1 MKNIFMMI
9 IRKHFKICSVI
20 AALLIFLFNGNFSYA
35 QFGVQDSIY
44 ALHEKEKD
52 AGNTHN
58 KGDYVYAIEGDD
70 DQPIRKADKP
80 VNILPRNILIIN
92 SYSPNIIWSRNVA
105 DSLTSQ
111 LKQRS
116 LQYKVKCYFLNYDCA
131 SGYNYAAGI
140 IAEILSDYAGKSPD
154 IIVIIG
160 DDAAIACD
168 ISGVFTGVWN
178 GIPIVALG
186 ISRMIPSGIC
196 NSAGIDYQRLPYR
209 GRFFGVVAQIP
220 INENL
225 KLISKLQPKVKNIVF
240 VDNKFSA
247 SCYADALLKETIK
260 KGYPH
265 IKYSSAFRNGNN
277 ADSIIN
283 VIQKADNT
291 TAFITYSWNYD
302 NNGSSFTKTEID
314 SLFTLKLK
322 APLFSISS
330 FHYFNNYIVGGYN
343 PSEGILAAKGTE
355 IISNIF
361 DGGKNYKAPSDMYE
375 LKNGDYVL
383 NKMALKRFSV
393 SSGTKDFYGIRYVN
407 TIKGWFARHMVLT
420 IILLAGLLLFIYL
433 IYIYVTF
440 LKKNI
445 RDKKKINSDKSVYDK
460 YNSLFNVSGLNFAI
474 YDGSGNKLFDII
486 KTKESGVKDAIK
498 KFLPSNLY
506 TSSIFTEE
514 DVNAIRNKR
523 NVVREISTPKRISF
537 MVSPV
542 VGDMGT
548 PYKYMMVITDITSEI
563 QEVEQKERLDSLIN
577 YAITTTDIGIACYNI
592 VSGEGY
598 ATEFW
603 FKNLGENPNPD
614 GLIQPSYINIPESDK
629 AALTDFKQRIIK
641 GKAGSFSRDI
651 QLQNVGGGKIKW
663 IRESI
668 FLRETSATTG
678 PVVVD
683 INFNIT
689 SDKVKEISV
698 EKQVREARTA
708 YGDSDR
714 FINSISHEI
723 RTPLTSIV
731 GFSKMLLT
739 EQDPK
744 EIKNITGIINRN
756 NNVLIELFNNI
767 LSIAKID
774 SGLYKFS
781 KDEVKLNGLFRELKT
796 ATVHM
801 LQNEKQLNAKNIEII
816 AEIPLQ
822 DRTIITDEWNF
833 RQVMVNLLSNAVKFT
848 KEGTITFGYQ
858 PQDSGTYFYVKDTG
872 CGISPKDQ
880 ERIFNRFEKFDNYS
894 MGTGLGLSLCKSIVR
909 HLNGELG
916 VISNE
921 GEGSTFWFVLKDL
934 K

>member
-1 MKNIFMMI
+1 MKNIFKMI
-9 IRKHFKICSVI
+9 ISKHFNICAAI
-20 AALLIFLFNGNFSYA
+20 AIILFVFNGTNSYA
-35 QFGVQDSIY
+35 QFGIQDSIY
-44 ALHEKEKD
+44 ALHEKAKD

-58 KGDYVYAIEGDD
+58 KGDYMYAIESDTD
-70 DQPIRKADKP
+70 APVAAKEVAKP
-80 VNILPRNILIIN
+80 ILPRNILIIN
-92 SYSPNIIWSRNVA
+92 SFSPSILWSRNVA

-111 LKQRS
+111 LKKVS
-116 LQYKVKCYFLNYDCA
+116 LQYKTKTYFLNYDCSDGFA
-131 SGYNYAAGI
+131 YAASVI
-140 IAEILSDYAGKSPD
+140 TEIVTDYSEKKPD
-154 IIVIIG
+154 IIVVIG
-160 DDAAIACD
+160 DDAAMACD
-168 ISGVFTGVWN
+168 LYGVFTGAWN
-178 GIPIVALG
+178 GIPVVALG
-186 ISRMIPSGIC
+186 ISQRVPPGLC
-196 NSAGIDYQRLPYR
+196 GSAGMDYQKLPYR
-209 GRFFGVVAQIP
+209 NRFFGVVSQIP
-220 INENL
+220 VNENL
-225 KLISKLQPKVKNIVF
+225 KLISKIAPKVKNIIF
-240 VDNKFSA
+240 IDNKFSE
-247 SCYADALLKETIK
+247 SCYADMILRETIK
-260 KGYPH
+260 KGYPK
-265 IKYSSAFRNGNN
+265 IKYSSIFKNKEN

-283 VIQKADNT
+283 TILTSDNT

-302 NNGSSFTKTEID
+302 NIGSSFTRTEID
-314 SLFTLKLK
+314 SLFTIKVK
-322 APLFSISS
+322 SPLFSISS

-343 PSEGILAAKGTE
+343 PSESILAAKGCE
-355 IISNIF
+355 IINNIF
-361 DGGKNYKAPSDMYE
+361 EGGKNYKAPSDLYV

-383 NKMALKRFSV
+383 NKMALKRFNL
-393 SSGTKDFYGIRYVN
+393 SSGTSDFYGIKYVN
-407 TIKGWFARHMVLT
+407 TIKGWFARHLALT
-420 IILLAGLLLFIYL
+420 VILIIGLLILFYL
-433 IYIYVTF
+433 IYMYITY
-440 LKKNI
+440 LQKNI

-460 YNSLFNVSGLNFAI
+460 YNSLFNALGLNFAI
-474 YDGSGNKLFDII
+474 YDGSGNKIFDII
-486 KTKESGVKDAIK
+486 KTKEQDVKDSIK
-498 KFLPSNLY
+498 KYLPANLY

-514 DVNAIRNKR
+514 DVNSIRNKR
-523 NVVREISTPKRISF
+523 NVVREVSTPKRLSF

-548 PYKYMMVITDITSEI
+548 PYKYMMIVTDITSEI

-577 YAITTTDIGIACYNI
+577 YAISTTDIGIACYNI

-603 FKNLGENPNPD
+603 FKNLGESSNPD
-614 GLIQPSYINIPESDK
+614 GLIQPTYANVSESDK
-629 AALTDFKQRIIK
+629 AALTDFKQRLIK
-641 GKAGSFSRDI
+641 GKAGSFTKDI
-651 QLQNVGGGKIKW
+651 HLQNVSGGKSRW

-668 FLRETSATTG
+668 FLRETSATAG
-678 PVVVD
+678 PIVID

-689 SDKVKEISV
+689 SDKTKELAV

-744 EIKNITGIINRN
+744 EISNITNIIKRN

-774 SGLYKFS
+774 SGMYKFA
-781 KDEVKLNGLFRELKT
+781 KDEVRLNGLFRELKT

-833 RQVMVNLLSNAVKFT
+833 RQVMINLLSNAVKFT

-858 PQDSGTYFYVKDTG
+858 PQDNGTYFYVKDTG